1 MNSVY
6 LYGLLTLT
14 DFTMIPGKIV
24 REYQGWVLVLL
35 CMMTVFVNIIYM
47 LIKNFKLIKQ
57 FVKKIIICLRRT
69 FQSNDEE
76 VENSE

>member
-35 CMMTVFVNIIYM
+35 CMLTVFVNIIYM

-57 FVKKIIICLRRT
+57 FVKKTIICLRRT

-76 VENSE
+76 VDNSE